1 MAPLANRRACKTSTG
16 KRVVL
21 SSAISEGGTDSLR
34 ELEAVAGEAAS
45 IDKAGNRRVA
55 VKNEVVVGRLAVM
68 GEAVE
73 QGGGHL
79 GVAEHGGPSAEGEVG
94 GDDDRGALVEAAD
107 QVEQQ
112 LAAGLCEGQIP
123 NHSSKRNPEVGQGL
137 KLRAHVGIQ
146 NPLHNRGLDH
156 QLFA

>member
-55 VKNEVVVGRLAVM
+55 VKDEVVVGGLAVM

-73 QGGGHL
+73 PGGGHL
-79 GVAEHGGPSAEGEVG
+79 GVAEHRGSFAKGGVG
-94 GDDDRGALVEAAD
+94 GDDDRGALVETAD

-123 NHSSKRNPEVGQGL
+123 NHSSKRDPEVGQSL
-137 KLRAHVGIQ
+137 ELRPDMGIQ
-146 NPLHNRGLDH
+146 RALHNRGIDH
-156 QLFA
+156 HRFA